1 VHVSNFAKTDN
12 KIPKNKRIKMTN
24 TFFFFHVKNVLKPPM
39 IDASMILEQDWGKK
53 IEFEG
58 ID

>member
-1 VHVSNFAKTDN
+1 
-12 KIPKNKRIKMTN
+12 MTN

-58 ID
+58 IDWRGKKVDDEIVSRRSSR